1 MDESVMSESGEHAS
15 QARRDEEG
23 GLCSLLSAGCQG
35 LRDVEQTQIGQRAE
49 GSEQTHT
56 GQQADRSEQRPEVTA
71 SGADL
76 FARGDSSLARKIENE
91 KSLGE
96 MDSEEVA
103 RWVRQ
108 VLTQADSP
116 SVHSC
121 LEGVVQVFRANMV
134 TGVDVLELT
143 SEDLREELGIST
155 LAVRKALM
163 QAIKVHLAR

>member
-1 MDESVMSESGEHAS
+1 MDTSVMSGSGEHAS
-15 QARRDEEG
+15 EVGRAEG
-23 GLCSLLSAGCQG
+23 GLCSPRASCCPGQ
-35 LRDVEQTQIGQRAE
+35 RDEKIAQTHGQSSEQCHTGQRAE
-49 GSEQTHT
+49 TS
-56 GQQADRSEQRPEVTA
+56 QQRQVVPESRAAVV
-71 SGADL
+71 SRGNPSP
-76 FARGDSSLARKIENE
+76 ARNE
-91 KSLGE
+91 DVKMQKSLRE

-116 SVHSC
+116 SVRPC
-121 LEGVVQVFRANMV
+121 LEGAVQAFRANMV

-163 QAIKVHLAR
+163 QAIRVHLAR